1 MRNIFLFIRHYF
13 NFLLFVILQILCLY
27 FIISYSK
34 YHQAAFGNSANQ
46 ITGKINKRYNS
57 ISYYF
62 NLKETN
68 DSLVKANEML
78 YNKLKVD
85 YDLPDSIYMTY
96 IDSLNVDS
104 VAKYKKYKFE
114 GAKIIAN
121 SVSLPN
127 NYIVLS
133 KGKNDNFKKGMG
145 VISSNNGV
153 VGIITDVSDDFS
165 VAMSLLHKDSKIS
178 GKILKSGE
186 TGTVSWDG
194 KEPNILTMTG
204 IAKSV
209 ALKQGDTIITSG
221 FSTTFPR
228 GIMIGTV
235 DLIYTNSASSFIKIR
250 LKSQANFFNL
260 QYGYVINNFQADE
273 INSLID
279 KAKKSGQ

>member
-34 YHQAAFGNSANQ
+34 YHEAAFGNTANQ

-62 NLKETN
+62 HLKESN
-68 DSLVKANEML
+68 DSLISANEML
-78 YNKLKVD
+78 YNKLKMD
-85 YDLPDSIYMTY
+85 YDLPDSIYLTY

-104 VAKYKKYKFE
+104 ISKYKKYKFE
-114 GAKIIAN
+114 GAKVVAN

-133 KGKNDNFKKGMG
+133 KGRKDNFDKGMG
-145 VISSNNGV
+145 VISPNNGV
-153 VGIITDVSDDFS
+153 VGIITDISDDFS
-165 VAMSLLHKDSKIS
+165 IAMSLLHKDSKIS

-194 KEPNILTMTG
+194 KEPNFLTMSG
-204 IAKSV
+204 IAKNVSV
-209 ALKQGDTIITSG
+209 TQGDTIITSG

-228 GIMIGTV
+228 GIIIGTV
-235 DLIYTNSASSFIKIR
+235 DLIYTTKSSSFIKIR

-260 QYGYVINNFQADE
+260 QYGYIINNTQAAD
-273 INSLID
+273 INSLIE
-279 KAKKSGQ
+279 KAKKQSQ